1 MDLMLAAAIG
11 VGAILAFGGGATFWK
26 FIRGGNKSPKE

>member
-11 VGAILAFGGGATFWK
+11 IGAIVAFGGGATFWR
-26 FIRGGNKSPKE
+26 FIRGAKKSSKE